1 MEDKSRFHNSQPL
14 VAPVALPFCFWYFH
28 SMISSM
34 ALGDNRGGEKEFI
47 SIADKKAYL
56 EAVDKFPR
64 GELLR

>member
-1 MEDKSRFHNSQPL
+1 
-14 VAPVALPFCFWYFH
+14 
-28 SMISSM
+28 MISSM